1 MSTIDREGCADR
13 DRADP
18 LAAFRSRF
26 AIPDGLV
33 YLDGNSLGA
42 LPRETMASVE
52 TAVAGEWGGGLVR
65 SWSSAGWMTLPVL
78 VGDKIARLVGAGPG
92 EVIVGDSTTVC
103 LYKVVRAAL
112 AMRAG
117 RHLVLTETENF
128 HTDLY
133 VADAAARDAEAS
145 LLAVPRAELMN
156 RLGDDVA
163 VLLLTHVDYRTGE
176 MHDMS
181 AVTSAAH
188 EVGALVVWDLSH
200 SVGAVPVA
208 LGAAGADLAAG
219 CGYKYLNG
227 GPGAPA
233 FMYVRGG
240 LQDDLINPLPGWLG
254 HSDPFAFEPRFRP
267 AAGIRSMVT
276 GTPPVLQLVALS
288 SALDVWLDA
297 DMAAVRAKSLELTE
311 LFIMLVEQ
319 RCAGAGFSVL
329 SPREPSRRGSQV
341 SLGHRD
347 GYGIVQALAEHDV
360 VADFRA
366 PDTCRF
372 GFAPLYLR
380 HVDVWD
386 AVDRLCT
393 VLDQRAHLDPRFAVR
408 AAIT

>member
-1 MSTIDREGCADR
+1 VSTIERATCEER
-13 DRADP
+13 DRSDP

-26 AIPDGLV
+26 TIPDGLV

-42 LPRETMASVE
+42 LPRQTPGRVA
-52 TAVAGEWGGGLVR
+52 TAVEAEWGGGLVR
-65 SWSSAGWMTLPVL
+65 SWSSSGWMDLPTL
-78 VGDKIARLVGAGPG
+78 VGDKIAQLVGAGPG

-103 LYKVVRAAL
+103 VYKVVRAAL
-112 AMRAG
+112 AMRP
-117 RHLVLTETENF
+117 RRRLVLTEIENF

-133 VADAAARDAEAS
+133 VADAAARDEGGA
-145 LLAVPRAELMN
+145 LLAVPRDELIG

-176 MHDMS
+176 IHDMN
-181 AVTSAAH
+181 AITAAAH

-200 SVGAVPVA
+200 STAAVPVSLA
-208 LGAAGADLAAG
+208 AAGADLAAG

-233 FMYVRGG
+233 FLFVRRD
-240 LQDDLINPLPGWLG
+240 LQGQLVNPLPGWLG
-254 HSDPFAFEPRFRP
+254 HSDPFGFEPRFRA

-276 GTPPVLQLVALS
+276 GTPPVLQLVALN
-288 SALDVWLDA
+288 SAVDVWLEA
-297 DMAAVRAKSLELTE
+297 DMVAVRAKSIDLTE
-311 LFIMLVEQ
+311 LFLTLVEQ
-319 RCAGAGFSVL
+319 RCADAGFSIL
-329 SPREPSRRGSQV
+329 SPRDPSRRGSQA

-347 GYGIVQALAEHDV
+347 GYGIMQALAERGV
-360 VADFRA
+360 VGDFRA

-386 AVDRLCT
+386 AVDRLCA
-393 VLDQRAHLDPRFAVR
+393 VFDDRAHLDSRFALR

>member
-1 MSTIDREGCADR
+1 MTTIDREGCADR

-319 RCAGAGFSVL
+319 RCARAGFSVL